1 MRRTMKRYYSIC
13 CYLLVLLFVLTS
25 CNQSSKKV
33 DSRFIQKYQK
43 KDLEYAKGFEIFN
56 SDKDQ
61 VLRIYN
67 GKANDSTYQEFK
79 LVKEKLAGDKSPNTI
94 QVPCEKIICLS
105 STQLTYFFALQDI
118 NRIVATNS
126 SRHLFHEGINK
137 RIEDGSVKRVGK
149 EGHFNTELIAGL
161 NPDLIIVSPYKSGG
175 YDALKNLGIPLVPM
189 AAYDEKSPLGRAE
202 WVKMIAP
209 FVGKEKQA
217 DSLFQ
222 KIAFRYDSL
231 KILTEKVK
239 IRPTV
244 FSGKM
249 KSGTWYVPGGK
260 SFYANYF
267 RDAGAKYIIED
278 DKQGAYPLGFESVYT
293 KAANADFWRILVPE
307 PLGFGRKSLIEQD
320 VRYADFKAYKKGNV
334 IMCNIREKPYYEQN
348 AMKPDVILADYI
360 HFFHP
365 DLLPDHKPEFYE
377 VLK

>member
-1 MRRTMKRYYSIC
+1 MKKNNSVLYI
-13 CYLLVLLFVLTS
+13 LLLLIFTGIS
-25 CNQSSKKV
+25 CKLSTKELDGKAANKYEKKN
-33 DSRFIQKYQK
+33 
-43 KDLEYAKGFEIFN
+43 LEHAKGFEIFK
-56 SDKDQ
+56 SDKDK

-79 LVKEKLAGDKSPNTI
+79 LVRKKLAGDKNSNTI
-94 QVPCEKIICLS
+94 QVPCKKIICLS
-105 STQLTYFFALQDI
+105 STQLTYFFALKDI
-118 NRIVATNS
+118 DHIVATNS
-126 SRHLFHEGINK
+126 SRHLFHEGISK
-137 RIEDGSVKRVGK
+137 RIAEGKVKRVGK
-149 EGHFNTELIAGL
+149 EGHFNIELIAGI
-161 NPDLIIVSPYKSGG
+161 NPDLIFVSPFKAGG
-175 YDALKNLGIPLVPM
+175 YDALKNLGISLVPM
-189 AAYDEKSPLGRAE
+189 GAYNEKTPLGRAE

-209 FVGKEKQA
+209 FIGKEKQA

-222 KIAFRYDSL
+222 KLSFRYDSL
-231 KILTEKVK
+231 KNLTKKVK

-249 KSGTWYVPGGK
+249 KSGIWYVPGGK

-267 RDAGAKYIIED
+267 RDAGAKYIIKD
-278 DKQGAYPLGFESVYT
+278 DKQAAYPLGFESVYT

-307 PLGFGRKSLIEQD
+307 PTGFDRKALIEQD
-320 VRYADFKAYKKGNV
+320 VRYGDFKAYKQGNV

-365 DLLPDHKPEFYE
+365 NLLPDYKPEFYE

>member
-1 MRRTMKRYYSIC
+1 MKKNNSVLYI
-13 CYLLVLLFVLTS
+13 LLLLIFTGIS
-25 CNQSSKKV
+25 CKLSTKELDGKAANKYEKKN
-33 DSRFIQKYQK
+33 
-43 KDLEYAKGFEIFN
+43 LEHAKGFEIFK
-56 SDKDQ
+56 SDKDK

-79 LVKEKLAGDKSPNTI
+79 LVRKKLAGDKNSNTI
-94 QVPCEKIICLS
+94 QVPCKKIICLS
-105 STQLTYFFALQDI
+105 STQLTYFFALKDI
-118 NRIVATNS
+118 DHIVATNS
-126 SRHLFHEGINK
+126 SRHLFHEGISK
-137 RIEDGSVKRVGK
+137 RIAEGKVKRVGK
-149 EGHFNTELIAGL
+149 EGHFNIELIAGI
-161 NPDLIIVSPYKSGG
+161 NPDLIFVSPFKAGG

-189 AAYDEKSPLGRAE
+189 GAYNEKTPLGRAE

-209 FVGKEKQA
+209 FIGKEKQA

-222 KIAFRYDSL
+222 KLSFRYDSL
-231 KILTEKVK
+231 KNLTKKVK

-267 RDAGAKYIIED
+267 RDAGAKYIIKD
-278 DKQGAYPLGFESVYT
+278 DKQAAYPLGFESVYT

-307 PLGFGRKSLIEQD
+307 PTGFDRKALIEQD
-320 VRYADFKAYKKGNV
+320 VRYGDFKAYKQGNV

-365 DLLPDHKPEFYE
+365 NLLPDYKPEFYE

>member
-1 MRRTMKRYYSIC
+1 MKKYYSIC
-13 CYLLVLLFVLTS
+13 CYLLVFFFGLTCCKES
-25 CNQSSKKV
+25 LKKV
-33 DSRFIQKYQK
+33 GSKSKQTYQK
-43 KDLEYAKGFEIFN
+43 KKLEYAKGFEILK
-56 SDKDQ
+56 SDKDK

-79 LVKEKLAGDKSPNTI
+79 LVSEKLASDKNSNTI
-94 QVPCEKIICLS
+94 QVPCKKIICLS
-105 STQLTYFFALQDI
+105 STQLTYFFALKDI
-118 NRIVATNS
+118 DPIVATNS
-126 SRHLFHEGINK
+126 SRHLFHEGISK
-137 RIEDGSVKRVGK
+137 RIAEGKVKRVGK
-149 EGHFNTELIAGL
+149 EGHFNVELIAGI
-161 NPDLIIVSPYKSGG
+161 NPDLIFVSPFKSGG

-189 AAYDEKSPLGRAE
+189 AAYDEKNPLGRAE

-222 KIAFRYDSL
+222 KLSFRYDSL
-231 KILTEKVK
+231 KSLTNKVK
-239 IRPTV
+239 IRPSV
-244 FSGKM
+244 FSGKL

-267 RDAGAKYIIED
+267 RDAGAKYIIRD

-307 PLGFGRKSLIEQD
+307 PIGFDRKALIEQD
-320 VRYADFKAYKKGNV
+320 ARYGDFKAYKEGHV

-365 DLLPDHKPEFYE
+365 NLLPNYEPEFYE